1 MGIFAALAGA
11 LNPVSMIETIKDEN
25 LKRHLE
31 TVGVNFVWS
40 QYITALYSA
49 SKSLEGKFILG
60 ILSPIFRSMA
70 ASAYVMLMD
79 EQIQKA
85 VFLAVPKDLVTDT
98 TLLESIQYA
107 SRGEKGKT

>member
-1 MGIFAALAGA
+1 MAIFAALAGA
-11 LNPVSMIETIKDEN
+11 LNPVSMVETIKDEN

-31 TVGVNFVWS
+31 TVGVNLAWS

-49 SKSLEGKFILG
+49 SKSLEGKFVVGL
-60 ILSPIFRSMA
+60 LSPIFRSMA

-79 EQIQKA
+79 EQTQKA
-85 VFLAVPKDLVTDT
+85 MSLAVPKDLVTDT